1 MGVISIY
8 LIDDIFYCTFSG
20 FRQFPYILRHD
31 LPHIRQE
38 YGMRIEQ
45 TSTQERK
52 NLEDGFQT
60 ERGIGRRY
68 LDGAELLCILF
79 VELQPLLGKLFQL
92 VGV

>member
-1 MGVISIY
+1 
-8 LIDDIFYCTFSG
+8 
-20 FRQFPYILRHD
+20 
-31 LPHIRQE
+31 
-38 YGMRIEQ
+38 MRIEQ

-68 LDGAELLCILF
+68 LDGAEFLCILF